1 MTNLKHNRPY
11 LKYIDNLRRVIAAS
25 DPSIKPACVLK
36 VQKPTSISLETKPT
50 RAPKE
55 SVPIEFYGNELALC
69 SAFLNAVDSFFA
81 CSTEFFEGFF
91 KKNSSSRQK
100 NVEEAEAN
108 LRECIREL
116 LFGYMQVI
124 HNNDKKSGLHK
135 FWKLL
140 FKGQGKSGV
149 IAEMIAQEMNAINE
163 ALDF

>member
-1 MTNLKHNRPY
+1 
-11 LKYIDNLRRVIAAS
+11 
-25 DPSIKPACVLK
+25 LK
-36 VQKPTSISLETKPT
+36 VPKPTSILQEIKPT

-55 SVPIEFYGNELALC
+55 SASIEFYGNELALC
-69 SAFLNAVDSFFA
+69 SAFLNAVDSFFD

-91 KKNSSSRQK
+91 KKNSSRRQRK
-100 NVEEAEAN
+100 VEEAEAN

-124 HNNDKKSGLHK
+124 RNNDKKSGLHK

-149 IAEMIAQEMNAINE
+149 ITDMIAQEMNAIND
-163 ALDF
+163 ALDASGAGIGSP